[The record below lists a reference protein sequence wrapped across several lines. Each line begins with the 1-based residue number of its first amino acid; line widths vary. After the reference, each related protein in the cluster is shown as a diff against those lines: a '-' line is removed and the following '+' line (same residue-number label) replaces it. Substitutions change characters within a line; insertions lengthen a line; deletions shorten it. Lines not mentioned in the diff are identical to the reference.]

1 MRSIRVLGFMLL
13 LLSLPASI
21 PVWAGSGHDS
31 DTREIGSRRELF
43 VDRFLIDR
51 LRGVRLQL
59 HEPRPAEQVIRID
72 RPWENEFNYG
82 YKVFQEGGL
91 YHLIY
96 LARTTLPKE
105 QRFRRAISYA
115 RSRDGIHWEKPNLG
129 LVEVDGS
136 RENNVIMLG
145 RLVPFVDNRPGVP
158 ANRRIK
164 ATSSQYRDRPD
175 WKNEHPLD
183 GRRYVDLFL
192 YESSDGLDFRKV
204 QEDPVFITTL
214 PNGFDGVQS
223 IFWSESE
230 GKYLLYFR
238 YMTSNSGPR
247 KRSVARST
255 SPDLLSW
262 TDPVPMEYTTGGIVP
277 PEHLYEH
284 QTVQYFRAPHIYVAF
299 PPRFMY
305 GRSALT
311 KEQAEAA
318 GVVSDATQPKNPNWL
333 TQDCADAAFMTSRGG
348 TLYDRTFME
357 VFVRPGPDT
366 LNWVSRTNY
375 PLQGVVQ
382 TGPAEM
388 SIYAGRHYGHP
399 TWHIQR
405 LTLRL
410 DGFASVNAPY
420 AGGEMIT
427 KPLKFSGNRLE
438 INYSTS
444 AAGGLRV
451 EIQDS
456 GGKPIPGFSLAECPE
471 IIGDEIAR
479 DVSWEGGGDLGRLAG
494 TAVRL
499 RFVMK
504 DADLYSIRFHD

>member
-1 MRSIRVLGFMLL
+1 MRSSRFLGFI
-13 LLSLPASI
+13 LLSLILLAPDPA
-21 PVWAGSGHDS
+21 WAGSGHDS

-43 VDRFLIDR
+43 VDHFLIDR

-164 ATSSQYRDRPD
+164 ATSSHYRDRTD

-214 PNGFDGVQS
+214 PQRLRRRS
-223 IFWSESE
+223 IH
-230 GKYLLYFR
+230 LLV
-238 YMTSNSGPR
+238 
-247 KRSVARST
+247 RSRGEVS
-255 SPDLLSW
+255 SLLPIHDRQLRASK
-262 TDPVPMEYTTGGIVP
+262 TLRGA
-277 PEHLYEH
+277 EHLPGSPELDRSRSH
-284 QTVQYFRAPHIYVAF
+284 GVHHGRHCAARTPLRAPDGSVF
-299 PPRFMY
+299 PGAPYLR
-305 GRSALT
+305 GLP
-311 KEQAEAA
+311 AA
-318 GVVSDATQPKNPNWL
+318 VHVW
-333 TQDCADAAFMTSRGG
+333 
-348 TLYDRTFME
+348 
-357 VFVRPGPDT
+357 
-366 LNWVSRTNY
+366 
-375 PLQGVVQ
+375 PLRAHQG
-382 TGPAEM
+382 
-388 SIYAGRHYGHP
+388 AGR
-399 TWHIQR
+399 
-405 LTLRL
+405 
-410 DGFASVNAPY
+410 
-420 AGGEMIT
+420 
-427 KPLKFSGNRLE
+427 
-438 INYSTS
+438 
-444 AAGGLRV
+444 
-451 EIQDS
+451 
-456 GGKPIPGFSLAECPE
+456 
-471 IIGDEIAR
+471 
-479 DVSWEGGGDLGRLAG
+479 GRRHCL
-494 TAVRL
+494 
-499 RFVMK
+499 
-504 DADLYSIRFHD
+504 